1 MADHSDLLTTELYA
15 NILSRIDGRLDDT
28 AKAFD
33 PANITHTNP
42 QTNTVRWTSAS
53 NKWQKYDGSSWV
65 DLTATY
71 AIAISGNAGTA
82 TTLATARTI
91 NGVSFNGS
99 ANITVTANTGSAV
112 TFNNGGSG
120 AASGTTFNGSA
131 AQTISYNTVGAP
143 STAGTG
149 ATGTWAISIS
159 GNAATATTLVSG
171 ATIPSNTVATTQAID
186 TATTSVATTAF
197 VDRLR
202 SVAVSATSGT
212 AVVGDRG
219 KLITITAGL
228 TIPASVFAAGD
239 LFSVYNNGATTLTLT
254 QGASLTLRLAG
265 SATTGNRSLA
275 QRGMATVMF
284 ISATEAV
291 ITGAG
296 VS

>member
-1 MADHSDLLTTELYA
+1 MADHSDLLTTELYST
-15 NILSRIDGRLDDT
+15 ILSRIDGRLDDT

-159 GNAATATTLVSG
+159 GNAATATVAGTAGSAFAQTLLDDTSQADAR
-171 ATIPSNTVATTQAID
+171 ATLDAASTAQATTSPRST
-186 TATTSVATTAF
+186 TATTLVAADTGKT
-197 VDRLR
+197 
-202 SVAVSATSGT
+202 VA
-212 AVVGDRG
+212 
-219 KLITITAGL
+219 LTAGI
-228 TIPASVFAAGD
+228 TIPANIFAAGAVVSLYND
-239 LFSVYNNGATTLTLT
+239 SAASVTIT
-254 QGASLTLRLAG
+254 QGGSLTLRAAG
-265 SATTGNRSLA
+265 STTTGNRTLVA
-275 QRGMATVMF
+275 RGLCSVWFNST
-284 ISATEAV
+284 TEA
-291 ITGAG
+291 IIAGAG
-296 VS
+296 VT